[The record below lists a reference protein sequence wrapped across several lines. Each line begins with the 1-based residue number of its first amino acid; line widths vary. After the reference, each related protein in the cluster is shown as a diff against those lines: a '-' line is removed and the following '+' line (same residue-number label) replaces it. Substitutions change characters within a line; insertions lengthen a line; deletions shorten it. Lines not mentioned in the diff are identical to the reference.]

1 MPEATHQCS
10 PLYCFNAGQFSV
22 SMLGHS
28 CSFSISNLPSELDWP
43 ISFHYAEVIT
53 RCCWDLKGVDF
64 QYLCKPVVTPTTIS
78 LKLEGSLR
86 GKGHCKSNT
95 KMFWLTAFILGN
107 NASLTGLMRMK
118 MKMMWIICY
127 GLHSHQIMSDR
138 ALHHHH
144 HQTLNEGISFRRM
157 VFIPPVD
164 FHRFEELIPRNT
176 HVAVVLNLVSCV
188 SVRRFFKSTHIK
200 SLKELQ

>member
-1 MPEATHQCS
+1 MWTS
-10 PLYCFNAGQFSV
+10 NTSV
-22 SMLGHS
+22 SLWLPLPPFLWVDAQRCFH
-28 CSFSISNLPSELDWP
+28 ISSE
-43 ISFHYAEVIT
+43 FHYI
-53 RCCWDLKGVDF
+53 
-64 QYLCKPVVTPTTIS
+64 
-78 LKLEGSLR
+78 SLR

-118 MKMMWIICY
+118 MMWIICY

-144 HQTLNEGISFRRM
+144 HHQTLNEGTSFRRM

-176 HVAVVLNLVSCV
+176 HVAVVLNRVSCV